1 MTSQGEYLSYWGSL
15 ARHVNSKPI
24 RRWDYYVKKLGPACQ
39 PWCLMN
45 ICLSLKTC
53 QKSPFFRLGRIR
65 KQFCF
70 FQPMQCFY
78 FSEVHF
84 LKESHWVSKACPRKF
99 LPLFSFFWYYVSLCE
114 SFLSKPCR
122 DRITYMDSLCQKMKS
137 PAGQSVD
144 LIHNIFPTILDST
157 QQKKEKRKSKWKPWT
172 NKKKNNFSSM

>member
-1 MTSQGEYLSYWGSL
+1 
-15 ARHVNSKPI
+15 
-24 RRWDYYVKKLGPACQ
+24 
-39 PWCLMN
+39 
-45 ICLSLKTC
+45 
-53 QKSPFFRLGRIR
+53 
-65 KQFCF
+65 
-70 FQPMQCFY
+70 MQCFY

-144 LIHNIFPTILDST
+144 LIHNIFPTSTLDST
-157 QQKKEKRKSKWKPWT
+157 QQKRKKRKSKWKPWT
-172 NKKKNNFSSM
+172 NKKRIILAVCSTGAIALHLSKLLFVCNFHTNVYTRLKISLNVIWVKCE